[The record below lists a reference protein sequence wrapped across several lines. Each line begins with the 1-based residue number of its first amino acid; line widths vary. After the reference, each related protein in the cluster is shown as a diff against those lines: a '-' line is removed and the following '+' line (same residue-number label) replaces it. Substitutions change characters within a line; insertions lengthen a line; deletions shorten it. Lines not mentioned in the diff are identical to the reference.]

1 MPFYSFHCS
10 RCSED
15 FEALM
20 SISATELPACPAC
33 GTTEVERLPSAPAIG
48 GRTKSL
54 TQQARSMA
62 AKEGHFSNYSKSELK
77 GKV

>member
-1 MPFYSFHCS
+1 
-10 RCSED
+10 
-15 FEALM
+15 M
-20 SISATELPACPAC
+20 SISATDLPACPAC
-33 GTTEVERLPSAPAIG
+33 GATQVERLPSAPAIG

-77 GKV
+77 GKI